1 METSVGV
8 IAKIILVIL
17 QSSYNANHL
26 DLVQTLEAKGT
37 VPNNTVLTSGGSH
50 KFGGPQAT

>member
-1 METSVGV
+1 METSIGV